1 MSQLLFSLY
10 LQVTYITKLSM
21 NVWSFSL
28 QQGCQ
33 DHSTEKGQSL
43 QEMVLG
49 KLDIH
54 KQKNELDFYT
64 IHKKSKWIQDL
75 NIRIK

>member
-1 MSQLLFSLY
+1 MYSCENKIINYNELRNLLGGKMSQLLFSLY
-10 LQVTYITKLSM
+10 LQVTYITKLSSV

-43 QEMVLG
+43 QQMVLG
-49 KLDIH
+49 KLDYHI
-54 KQKNELDFYT
+54 
-64 IHKKSKWIQDL
+64 
-75 NIRIK
+75 